1 MTKNTRKQTMP
12 VCGIFR
18 QTQCLSFDS
27 FAAYASGRGTA
38 AERREIEEHLAACLF
53 CSEAMDGM
61 EAVGDPETA
70 GKTVSELNL
79 RARASR
85 PSRAPGRRRGRVL
98 ALGLAALVPVAVV
111 VLLAVLPRGPETKSL
126 FDSYFEPYPNTVPL
140 FRGQE
145 QAGWLE
151 NAMAEYD
158 AGNYRGSRVL
168 LETLL
173 AREPENAT
181 AHFYAGVSSMAMND
195 DRSALSHF
203 RRAALARGSDWEL
216 QSAWYAALCHVR
228 QDDTADA
235 LALLDTLR
243 LAGGPFSRES
253 AELTGR
259 LRRNAPVP

>member
-1 MTKNTRKQTMP
+1 MKKNARKPAPPM
-12 VCGIFR
+12 CGIFR

-61 EAVGDPETA
+61 EAAGDPEST
-70 GKTVSELNL
+70 GKTVSELKL

-98 ALGLAALVPVAVV
+98 ALGLAALVPVAAA

-126 FDSYFEPYPNTVPL
+126 FDSYFEPYPNTIPL

-158 AGNYRGSRVL
+158 AGDYRSARIM

-173 AREPENAT
+173 AREPENPT
-181 AHFYAGVSSMAMND
+181 AHFYAGVASLALND
-195 DRSALSHF
+195 TRSALSHL
-203 RRAALARGSDWEL
+203 REAALSRGSDWEL
-216 QSAWYAALCHVR
+216 QAAWYAALCHVR
-228 QDDTADA
+228 QGETEDA

-253 AELTGR
+253 AELAGR
-259 LRRNAPVP
+259 LRRNAPGP

>member
-1 MTKNTRKQTMP
+1 MP
-12 VCGIFR
+12 ACGIFR
-18 QTQCLSFDS
+18 KTQCLSFDS

-61 EAVGDPETA
+61 EAVADPETA
-70 GKTVSELNL
+70 GRTVSELKL

-85 PSRAPGRRRGRVL
+85 QSRAPGRRRGRVL
-98 ALGLAALVPVAVV
+98 ALGLAALVPVAAV
-111 VLLAVLPRGPETKSL
+111 VLLAVLPRETGTKSL
-126 FDSYFEPYPNTVPL
+126 FDSYFEPYPNTIPL
-140 FRGQE
+140 FRGRE

-158 AGNYRGSRVL
+158 AGDYRSSRVM

-173 AREPENAT
+173 AREPENPT
-181 AHFYAGVSSMAMND
+181 AHFYAGVASLALND
-195 DRSALSHF
+195 TRSALSHL
-203 RRAALARGSDWEL
+203 REAALSRGSDWEL
-216 QSAWYAALCHVR
+216 QAAWYAALCHVR
-228 QDDTADA
+228 RGDTADA

-253 AELTGR
+253 AELAGR
-259 LRRNAPVP
+259 LRRARPRP